1 MYVPGET
8 LAESLERWHDVERTM
23 VLNYYSPL
31 RLIRGIAPAMLQRG
45 DGHII
50 NVATWG
56 VFASVGFYAVSA
68 FVASAEAKQFCVDR
82 CVAFEGAFERFENED
97 CCSFA
102 ENYAITSFV
111 VWT

>member
-1 MYVPGET
+1 MRVDTVDLADAQGCVVESSLDGVGE
-8 LAESLERWHDVERTM
+8 
-23 VLNYYSPL
+23 
-31 RLIRGIAPAMLQRG
+31 
-45 DGHII
+45 
-50 NVATWG
+50 G

-102 ENYAITSFV
+102 ENNAITSFV